1 MDADRWERSCAQ
13 VQFFQMNGSAPFMR
27 LSPMKQSR
35 RGESKERLVDILVYG
50 WATSKHPDI
59 PLLARGM
66 PGGETAKCLLP
77 D

>member
-13 VQFFQMNGSAPFMR
+13 VQFFQMNGSAIHAAF
-27 LSPMKQSR
+27 PMKQSR